1 MIKQL
6 LAATALATTLATVP
20 AIAQQQNQNENQNR
34 TPQATQQDR
43 AMNQEVRQ
51 SVREMERAERNLRQ
65 AAERGVKKGSPEA
78 RELQKEARAAF
89 QNLDRVLARM
99 EGGQIKATDAEIVAR
114 GRADLK
120 QTMQDM
126 EDDIDVIILADALNA
141 GQQTLM
147 RASGQDRVGM
157 NGRKGGAEVTAG
169 AQADAES
176 GPRTAAEGED
186 AELVVEQPPAQVEV
200 EQTPPRITVVDP
212 EPRVI
217 VEQDRPEVSV
227 NQAKPEV
234 KVQKAQPEIEVES
247 GGKAEV
253 TIKETELPEDVAV
266 KAQDDEAEAETETV
280 TVAERTEKT
289 VQEGQRGEVQ
299 IQQDSSEVEVEPGK
313 ADVQVVEGD
322 PDVTVEQQAPDVAV
336 NQPRPEVSVDQPAPE
351 VEIEG
356 ETDAQ
361 VSVREADRSATE
373 QQAGQQTSGQ
383 AGQQSGQQATDQS
396 GQTGQQEEELE
407 VAVVEGDADA
417 SVEGGAGME
426 TGMSDTDAG
435 ADAEAEANAGADAT
449 ADAQAAAG
457 ASGDP
462 MVRENDRAAE
472 GRIDEYD
479 EEWSLVEAE
488 DTDLVGTEVYSSRGD
503 EVGEIERV
511 LRDEN
516 GQIDEVV
523 VEFGGFLGLGD
534 EEVVVPQ
541 DRVRMEPGNDRVIVE
556 MTEEELEQLPEYV
569 G

>member
-65 AAERGVKKGSPEA
+65 AAERGVEKGSPEA

-114 GRADLK
+114 GRANLK

-169 AQADAES
+169 AKADAEA

-266 KAQDDEAEAETETV
+266 KAQNDEAETETETV

-299 IQQDSSEVEVEPGK
+299 IQQDSSEVEVEPGE

-322 PDVTVEQQAPDVAV
+322 PNVTVEQQAPDVAV

-373 QQAGQQTSGQ
+373 QQSGQQ
-383 AGQQSGQQATDQS
+383 AMQSGQQAMDQS

-426 TGMSDTDAG
+426 TGMSDTDAE
-435 ADAEAEANAGADAT
+435 ATAEAE
-449 ADAQAAAG
+449 AAAG
-457 ASGDP
+457 ASGDR
-462 MVRENDRAAE
+462 MVRETDRAAE
-472 GRIDEYD
+472 GRIDEFN
-479 EEWSLVEAE
+479 EEWELVEAE
-488 DTDLVGTEVYSSRGD
+488 DNQVVGMDVYSSRGD

-541 DRVRMEPGNDRVIVE
+541 DRMRMEPGNDRVIVE